1 MGFIYNHF
9 MAQQNFTNIENLVEK
24 RKEESLVSRP
34 KEVEPMAPKET
45 KIGYQEVAEHE
56 PEKEVFPFVKRRAE
70 SIKLPEDLKQAGL
83 QTTETTQYPTYQDV
97 KTPLSDEKVEAGLHA
112 PITSSLRWLATLAEY
127 ILKMAHLQLK
137 VVHGHV
143 VRVLRK

>member
-1 MGFIYNHF
+1 

-34 KEVEPMAPKET
+34 KEVEPMASKET

-70 SIKLPEDLKQAGL
+70 SIKLPDDLKQAGL
-83 QTTETTQYPTYQDV
+83 QTTETTQYPTYQDIR
-97 KTPLSDEKVEAGLHA
+97 TPLSDEKVEAGLHA
-112 PITSSLRWLATLAEY
+112 PITSSRRWLATLAEY

-137 VVHGHV
+137 VVRGHV